1 MKAALIRAQVEAAL
15 EGRGVLSPFTDRPQ
29 QTIETVPTGIALLD
43 ALTGGLPRG
52 GLTEIFGPDSSGR
65 TSLLHAILGS
75 ATGREEECALVDASD
90 TFDPWSAPGA
100 GVDLRRLLW
109 VRCVNLEQTLKAT
122 DLLLAGGGFGLVAVD
137 LGNVPPKLGRRVP
150 LASWFRFRRVVE
162 HTPTILVLLERE
174 PYAKTCA
181 TLVLRVEPQS
191 RAWTFAGPARLGVR
205 QQSCRLS
212 CDDSSVDD
220 RQEDR
225 KGGSCATAV
234 QGTDLRSRAGTGV
247 RNSKLEIRRGTP
259 TVSHAFLLHG
269 LRPKIEVV
277 RSRLPVTSVVRS
289 QSSVVE
295 KPMAVRGTHSPVPA
309 FGNGPRT
316 TDHGRLN
323 SSFEFPVSSF

>member
-1 MKAALIRAQVEAAL
+1 VVKAALIRAQVEAAL

-29 QTIETVPTGIALLD
+29 QNIETVPTGVAPLD

-52 GLTEIFGPDSSGR
+52 SLTEIFGPDSSGR

-109 VRCVNLEQTLKAT
+109 VRCVNLEQTLKVT

-162 HTPTILVLLERE
+162 HTPTILVFLERE

-181 TLVLRVEPQS
+181 TLVLRLEPQ
-191 RAWTFAGPARLGVR
+191 F
-205 QQSCRLS
+205 
-212 CDDSSVDD
+212 
-220 RQEDR
+220 EN
-225 KGGSCATAV
+225 
-234 QGTDLRSRAGTGV
+234 
-247 RNSKLEIRRGTP
+247 RNSKIETRKSAP
-259 TVSHAFLLHG
+259 TVSHACLLHG
-269 LRPKIEVV
+269 LRPKVEIV
-277 RSRLPVTSVVRS
+277 RSRLPNTVTSVAHG
-289 QSSVVE
+289 QLSVAE
-295 KPMAVRGTHSPVPA
+295 EQLSAISYQPSAEQPSAVSGS
-309 FGNGPRT
+309 
-316 TDHGRLN
+316 L
-323 SSFEFPVSSF
+323 

>member
-29 QTIETVPTGIALLD
+29 PTIETVPTGVAPLD

-109 VRCVNLEQTLKAT
+109 VRCVNLEQTLKVT

-162 HTPTILVLLERE
+162 HTPTMLVFLERE

-181 TLVLRVEPQS
+181 TLVLRLDS
-191 RAWTFAGPARLGVR
+191 GAACWTDSGVR
-205 QQSCRLS
+205 
-212 CDDSSVDD
+212 DSGFGVHSETRNGKLD
-220 RQEDR
+220 
-225 KGGSCATAV
+225 
-234 QGTDLRSRAGTGV
+234 TGNWKPKS
-247 RNSKLEIRRGTP
+247 RNSKLEIRQSAPSVT
-259 TVSHAFLLHG
+259 HARLLHG
-269 LRPKIEVV
+269 LRPKVEVV
-277 RSRLPVTSVVRS
+277 RSRLPNTAISHQPSAISYQFSAIGFQPSRI
-289 QSSVVE
+289 SSGQE
-295 KPMAVRGTHSPVPA
+295 SPA
-309 FGNGPRT
+309 LADG
-316 TDHGRLN
+316 
-323 SSFEFPVSSF
+323 

>member
-1 MKAALIRAQVEAAL
+1 VVKAALVRAQVEATL

-29 QTIETVPTGIALLD
+29 QTIETVPSGVASLD

-75 ATGREEECALVDASD
+75 VTGREEECALVDASD

-109 VRCVNLEQTLKAT
+109 VRCVNLEQTLKVA

-150 LASWFRFRRVVE
+150 LASWFRLRRVVE
-162 HTPTILVLLERE
+162 HTPTMLVFLERE

-181 TLVLRVEPQS
+181 TLVLRLEPQ
-191 RAWTFAGPARLGVR
+191 F
-205 QQSCRLS
+205 
-212 CDDSSVDD
+212 
-220 RQEDR
+220 EN
-225 KGGSCATAV
+225 
-234 QGTDLRSRAGTGV
+234 
-247 RNSKLEIRRGTP
+247 RNSKIEIRQSAS
-259 TVSHAFLLHG
+259 TVSHACLLYG
-269 LRPKIEVV
+269 LRPKVEIV

-289 QSSVVE
+289 PLSVAE
-295 KPMAVRGTHSPVPA
+295 NPMAVLGTHSPVPV

-323 SSFEFPVSSF
+323 SNFEFPVSSF

>member
-29 QTIETVPTGIALLD
+29 PAIETVPTGIAPLD

-75 ATGREEECALVDASD
+75 ATGREEECALVDATD

-137 LGNVPPKLGRRVP
+137 LGNIPPKLGRRVP

-162 HTPTILVLLERE
+162 HTPTMLVFLERE

-181 TLVLRVEPQS
+181 TLVLGLES
-191 RAWTFAGPARLGVR
+191 GAACWIDSGVR
-205 QQSCRLS
+205 
-212 CDDSSVDD
+212 DS
-220 RQEDR
+220 
-225 KGGSCATAV
+225 GF
-234 QGTDLRSRAGTGV
+234 GV
-247 RNSKLEIRRGTP
+247 RSETGNWKLETGNSKFEIRRDAPCGHPAANPHSRDNGLAPKAP
-259 TVSHAFLLHG
+259 TRGAPTHACLLHG
-269 LRPKIEVV
+269 LRPKVEVV
-277 RSRLPVTSVVRS
+277 RSRLPNAVTSVVH
-289 QSSVVE
+289 
-295 KPMAVRGTHSPVPA
+295 ADG
-309 FGNGPRT
+309 
-316 TDHGRLN
+316 
-323 SSFEFPVSSF
+323 

>member
-29 QTIETVPTGIALLD
+29 QTIETVPTGVALLD

-75 ATGREEECALVDASD
+75 ATGRKEECALVDASD
-90 TFDPWSAPGA
+90 TFDPWSTPAA

-137 LGNVPPKLGRRVP
+137 LGNVPPQLGRRVP

-162 HTPTILVLLERE
+162 HTPTMLVFLERE

-181 TLVLRVEPQS
+181 TLVLRLEPGFE
-191 RAWTFAGPARLGVR
+191 T
-205 QQSCRLS
+205 
-212 CDDSSVDD
+212 
-220 RQEDR
+220 
-225 KGGSCATAV
+225 
-234 QGTDLRSRAGTGV
+234 
-247 RNSKLEIRRGTP
+247 RNSKLEIRQSAPSVT
-259 TVSHAFLLHG
+259 HARLLHG
-269 LRPKIEVV
+269 LRPKVEVV
-277 RSRLPVTSVVRS
+277 RSRLPNTAISHQPSAVSQQLSVFSR
-289 QSSVVE
+289 
-295 KPMAVRGTHSPVPA
+295 RGSALGTK
-309 FGNGPRT
+309 
-316 TDHGRLN
+316 GRLLLMAD
-323 SSFEFPVSSF
+323 S